1 MSFWQSHYF
10 FAQIPQNQN
19 HNNFVDSHFNNI
31 YHLSMTQV
39 SRYPVHKDVEKR
51 MFEVFKETIS
61 NLRSPEEIEDFLRDF
76 LSPVE
81 KIMLAKR
88 LSIAVLL
95 HKGYRYES
103 IAGILRV
110 TPPTIATVSL
120 LLRYSGRG
128 YKRAVE
134 KIALNEKINA
144 FWEKVEDMLSKIPNA
159 KGSDW
164 SYQRREYEKKKR
176 ARRKAF

>member
-1 MSFWQSHYF
+1 
-10 FAQIPQNQN
+10 
-19 HNNFVDSHFNNI
+19 
-31 YHLSMTQV
+31 
-39 SRYPVHKDVEKR
+39 
-51 MFEVFKETIS
+51 MFEVLRETIS
-61 NLRSPEEIEDFLRDF
+61 HLRGSEDIEDFLHDF

-81 KIMLAKR
+81 RIMLAKR

-120 LLRYSGRG
+120 LLRYSGKG
-128 YKRAVE
+128 YKKAVE
-134 KIALNEKINA
+134 KIALNEKMNA
-144 FWEKVEDMLSKIPNA
+144 FWEKVEDMVAKIPHA

-164 SYQRREYEKKKR
+164 VYQRREYEKKKR
-176 ARRKAF
+176 ARKKAF

>member
-1 MSFWQSHYF
+1 
-10 FAQIPQNQN
+10 
-19 HNNFVDSHFNNI
+19 
-31 YHLSMTQV
+31 MTQV
-39 SRYPVHKDVEKR
+39 SKYPVHKDVEKR
-51 MFEVFKETIS
+51 MFEVLRETIS
-61 NLRSPEEIEDFLRDF
+61 HLRGSEEIEEFLHDF

-103 IAGILRV
+103 IAEILRV

-120 LLRYSGRG
+120 LLKYSGKG
-128 YKRAVE
+128 YKKTVE
-134 KIALNEKINA
+134 KIALNEKMNA

-164 SYQRREYEKKKR
+164 SYQRREYEKNKR

>member
-1 MSFWQSHYF
+1 M
-10 FAQIPQNQN
+10 AQI
-19 HNNFVDSHFNNI
+19 SK
-31 YHLSMTQV
+31 
-39 SRYPVHKDVEKR
+39 YPVHKKVEER
-51 MFEVFKETIS
+51 MFEVLRETIS
-61 NLRSPEEIEDFLRDF
+61 HLKSSEDIEDFLHDF

-81 KIMLAKR
+81 RIMLAKR

-103 IAGILRV
+103 IVGILRV

-120 LLRYSGRG
+120 LLKYSGKG
-128 YKRAVE
+128 YKKAVG
-134 KIALNEKINA
+134 KIAMNEKMNE

-164 SYQRREYEKKKR
+164 SYQRREYEKNKR
-176 ARRKAF
+176 ARKRAF

>member
-1 MSFWQSHYF
+1 
-10 FAQIPQNQN
+10 
-19 HNNFVDSHFNNI
+19 
-31 YHLSMTQV
+31 MTQV
-39 SRYPVHKDVEKR
+39 SRYPIHKDIEKR
-51 MFEVFKETIS
+51 MFEVLRETIS
-61 NLRSPEEIEDFLRDF
+61 HLNNSMEIEDFLHDF

-103 IAGILRV
+103 IAQILRV

-120 LLRYSGRG
+120 LLKYSGKG
-128 YKRAVE
+128 YRRAVE
-134 KIALNEKINA
+134 KIANGERMNA
-144 FWEKVEDMLSKIPNA
+144 FWEKIEDVLAKIPHA

-164 SYQRREYEKKKR
+164 SYQRKEYGKKKR
-176 ARRKAF
+176 VRRKAF

>member
-1 MSFWQSHYF
+1 
-10 FAQIPQNQN
+10 
-19 HNNFVDSHFNNI
+19 
-31 YHLSMTQV
+31 MTQI
-39 SRYPVHKDVEKR
+39 SRYPVHKDIEKR
-51 MFEVFKETIS
+51 MFEVLRETIS
-61 NLRSPEEIEDFLRDF
+61 HLKKSEDIEDFLHDF

-95 HKGYRYES
+95 HKGYRYDS

-120 LLRYSGRG
+120 LLKYSGKG
-128 YKRAVE
+128 YKKAVE
-134 KIALNEKINA
+134 KIALNEKMNE

-164 SYQRREYEKKKR
+164 SYQRREYGKKKR
-176 ARRKAF
+176 ARKKAF